1 MSDLLA
7 RLARLRGTPVFL
19 ATLALVLLV
28 LFAPDPIGG
37 WLLLVLAAGLGALLA
52 RTWPLHPPAVRALRL
67 LVLAMLVVIGITK
80 LT

>member
-1 MSDLLA
+1 MPDPLA

-19 ATLALVLLV
+19 ATLAVVLLV

-37 WLLLVLAAGLGALLA
+37 LLLLVLAAGLAAVLV
-52 RTWPLHPPAVRALRL
+52 RTWPVQPPTVRVLRL
-67 LVLAMLVVIGITK
+67 LILGLLVVIALTK